1 MERIR
6 KLPFLSGCTAS
17 ILAGVISYAAGIDS
31 QTIYIRMA
39 VMMVVFFVLGVYIR
53 NTIYSV
59 ARQSAIIKREK
70 KREEDLRLRKL
81 REEKMAEVRASMI
94 GNNLDA
100 TSTINMAVGDEKQ
113 DAFEPMDLAKAIRT
127 KAEE

>member
-1 MERIR
+1 M
-6 KLPFLSGCTAS
+6 AS